1 MAVSIWLIVFLTPHL
16 ATSEDPFALLG
27 LVTPY
32 QVQAARDFVVP
43 TPDGG
48 PIRLADYRG
57 NVVLLN
63 FWATWCLPSKEE
75 MPAME
80 RLYQRFRDRGLVIL
94 AISVDA
100 EGAAVVAPFIKQ
112 HKLTYPIGL
121 DPDRTLAAQ
130 YAAWALPSSF
140 FVDKAG
146 NLVALAA
153 GPREWDSAVTHA
165 VIEFLLRKG

>member
-1 MAVSIWLIVFLTPHL
+1 
-16 ATSEDPFALLG
+16 
-27 LVTPY
+27 
-32 QVQAARDFVVP
+32 
-43 TPDGG
+43 
-48 PIRLADYRG
+48 
-57 NVVLLN
+57 
-63 FWATWCLPSKEE
+63 
-75 MPAME
+75 ME

-140 FVDKAG
+140 FVDQAG